1 MLELRYSAKGPIV
14 EGHLARGMP
23 AVVAEI
29 EHDIGDY
36 AVHHIQQRLDQ
47 VLVNPTGRYRSSI
60 HTVITGN
67 GLLVEDGTVYGAWLE
82 GVGTRNRSSRFKGYR
97 TFRIV
102 AQDVRRE
109 APEIARRL
117 LAEAIRRLS

>member
-1 MLELRYSAKGPIV
+1 MIDIKYSAKGPIV

-23 AVVAEI
+23 ATVAEI
-29 EHDIGDY
+29 EYDIGDL
-36 AVHHIQQRLDQ
+36 AVTLIQRRLDQ
-47 VLVNPTGRYRSSI
+47 VLRHPTGRYRSSI

-67 GLLVEDGTVYGAWLE
+67 GLIVEDGTVYGAWLE

-97 TFRIV
+97 TFRTV
-102 AQDVRRE
+102 AQQVRRE

-117 LAEAIRRLS
+117 LADAIRRAS